1 METGVNGHPGILVV
15 QPVMEEFRIENG
27 NVMLLCH
34 LTGDV
39 TAMDS
44 R

>member
-1 METGVNGHPGILVV
+1 MVTGVNGHPGINVV
-15 QPVMEEFRIENG
+15 QLVMEEFSIEIG

-34 LTGDV
+34 LTGDA
-39 TAMDS
+39 TAMDQ